1 MKVLCII
8 IFIISSCISYAQVS
22 DDFKKLAATNKE
34 SALYKSVISENI
46 DEFKYVIENIENNKE
61 YITYS
66 ITNIETWYNYIPN
79 LSTNSF
85 NIETWYN
92 YIPNLSTNSFSNF
105 VKVLLDNGMDIN
117 ESGKN
122 LILDVSKSYDSHHR
136 HKFGKSAIIGV
147 PDSKYKI
154 ETLINLGANINIKDN
169 DGNGILHY
177 ILSRDN
183 IGTEEYDIIEMLI
196 KNGIN
201 INLQNNDGD
210 TALHKISYKKNND
223 YRDIG
228 MEKKVISLLIEN
240 NADKNIKNNNGK
252 KAYPGAFIYN
262 IKLTFTGIFNIFKI
276 VLLIVIGIPA
286 LILHFIFYNI
296 AEFFR

>member
-8 IFIISSCISYAQVS
+8 IFIINSYISYAQVS
-22 DDFKKLAATNKE
+22 DDFKNLAATNKE
-34 SALYKSVISENI
+34 SALAQSVYSENL
-46 DEFKYVIENIENNKE
+46 DGFKYVIENNKE
-61 YITYS
+61 YIT
-66 ITNIETWYNYIPN
+66 
-79 LSTNSF
+79 

-136 HKFGKSAIIGV
+136 PKFGKSAIIGV

-154 ETLINLGANINIKDN
+154 ETLINLGANINIQDN
-169 DGNGILHY
+169 GGNGMLHY

-183 IGTEEYDIIEMLI
+183 IGTEEYDIFEMLI

-210 TALHKISYKKNND
+210 TALHKISYKKDNG
-223 YRDIG
+223 YRNID

-262 IKLTFTGIFNIFKI
+262 IKLTFTGIFNTLFNIFKI

>member
-22 DDFKKLAATNKE
+22 DDFKNLAATNKE

-46 DEFKYVIENIENNKE
+46 DEFKYVIENNKE

-66 ITNIETWYNYIPN
+66 IT
-79 LSTNSF
+79 

-136 HKFGKSAIIGV
+136 PKFGKSAIIGI

-154 ETLINLGANINIKDN
+154 ETLINLGANINIQDN

-210 TALHKISYKKNND
+210 TALHKISYKKNNS

>member
-22 DDFKKLAATNKE
+22 DDFKNLAATNKE

-85 NIETWYN
+85 
-92 YIPNLSTNSFSNF
+92 SNF

-122 LILDVSKSYDSHHR
+122 LILDVSKSYDSHR
-136 HKFGKSAIIGV
+136 KPKFGTSEIIGV

-154 ETLINLGANINIKDN
+154 ETLINLGATNINIQDN

-183 IGTEEYDIIEMLI
+183 IATEEYDIIEMLI

-210 TALHKISYKKNND
+210 TALHKISYKKDNE
-223 YRDIG
+223 YRDID

-252 KAYPGAFIYN
+252 KAYPGVFTYN
-262 IKLTFTGIFNIFKI
+262 IKLIFTGIFNTLFNIFKI

-286 LILHFIFYNI
+286 LILHFIVFNI
-296 AEFFR
+296 SEFFR

>member
-1 MKVLCII
+1 MKVLWII
-8 IFIISSCISYAQVS
+8 IISSYIAYGQVS
-22 DDFKKLAATNKE
+22 EDFKNLAATNRE
-34 SALYKSVISENI
+34 SALYKSVVSENI
-46 DEFKYVIENIENNKE
+46 DEFKYVIENNKE
-61 YITYS
+61 YINS
-66 ITNIETWYNYIPN
+66 IRNIETWYNYIPN
-79 LSTNSF
+79 LSTN
-85 NIETWYN
+85 N
-92 YIPNLSTNSFSNF
+92 FSNF

-117 ESGKN
+117 WKNEEGKS
-122 LILDVSKSYDSHHR
+122 LILDISKYYNSL
-136 HKFGKSAIIGV
+136 HKPKFCTSEIIGV

-154 ETLINLGANINIKDN
+154 ETLINLGANINIQDN
-169 DGNGILHY
+169 DGNGIIHY

-196 KNGIN
+196 KNSVN

-210 TALHKISYKKNND
+210 TALHKISYKKNNE
-223 YRDIG
+223 YRDID

-252 KAYPGAFIYN
+252 KAYPGIFYN
-262 IKLTFTGIFNIFKI
+262 IKLIFTGIFSTLFNIFKI

-286 LILHFIFYNI
+286 LILHFIFYSI

>member
-1 MKVLCII
+1 MMKVLCII

-22 DDFKKLAATNKE
+22 DDFKNLAATNKE

-66 ITNIETWYNYIPN
+66 ITNIETW
-79 LSTNSF
+79 
-85 NIETWYN
+85 TWYN

-122 LILDVSKSYDSHHR
+122 LILDVSKSYNSHR
-136 HKFGKSAIIGV
+136 KPKFGSSEIIGV

-154 ETLINLGANINIKDN
+154 ETLINLGANINIQDN

-183 IGTEEYDIIEMLI
+183 IGTEEYDIFEMLI

-223 YRDIG
+223 YRDIN
-228 MEKKVISLLIEN
+228 MEKKVISLFIEN

-252 KAYPGAFIYN
+252 KAYPGEFIYN
-262 IKLTFTGIFNIFKI
+262 IKLIFSKIFNILYYIFLIAIIII
-276 VLLIVIGIPA
+276 VSISYFILDVISG
-286 LILHFIFYNI
+286 FIENI
-296 AEFFR
+296 AGFFR

>member
-1 MKVLCII
+1 MKVLGII

-22 DDFKKLAATNKE
+22 DDFKNLAATNKE
-34 SALYKSVISENI
+34 SALAQSVYSENL
-46 DEFKYVIENIENNKE
+46 DGFKYVIENNKE

-66 ITNIETWYNYIPN
+66 IT
-79 LSTNSF
+79 

-122 LILDVSKSYDSHHR
+122 LILDVSKSYNSHHR
-136 HKFGKSAIIGV
+136 PKFGKSAITGI

-154 ETLINLGANINIKDN
+154 ETLMNLGANINIQDN

-183 IGTEEYDIIEMLI
+183 IGTEEYDIFEMLI

-210 TALHKISYKKNND
+210 TALHKISYKKNNS

>member
-8 IFIISSCISYAQVS
+8 IFIISSYISYAQVS
-22 DDFKKLAATNKE
+22 DDFKNLAVTNKE

-46 DEFKYVIENIENNKE
+46 DEFKYVIENNKE

-66 ITNIETWYNYIPN
+66 ITNSSYEWYDYIPN
-79 LSTNSF
+79 LSTN
-85 NIETWYN
+85 N
-92 YIPNLSTNSFSNF
+92 FSNF

-117 ESGKN
+117 EKNNAGKS
-122 LILDVSKSYDSHHR
+122 LILDVSKSYDSHR
-136 HKFGKSAIIGV
+136 KPKFGTSEIIGV

-154 ETLINLGANINIKDN
+154 ETLMNLGANINIQDN
-169 DGNGILHY
+169 YGNGILHY
-177 ILSRDN
+177 ILLRDN
-183 IGTEEYDIIEMLI
+183 IGIEEYDIFEMLI

-210 TALHKISYKKNND
+210 TALHKISYKGNNK
-223 YRDIG
+223 YRNID

-240 NADKNIKNNNGK
+240 NADKNIKNNNGQ
-252 KAYPGAFIYN
+252 KAYPSVFIYN

-286 LILHFIFYNI
+286 LILHLNFSDN
-296 AEFFR
+296 

>member
-1 MKVLCII
+1 MKVLGII

-22 DDFKKLAATNKE
+22 DDFKNLAATNKE

-46 DEFKYVIENIENNKE
+46 DEFKYIIKNNKE
-61 YITYS
+61 YIT
-66 ITNIETWYNYIPN
+66 
-79 LSTNSF
+79 

-136 HKFGKSAIIGV
+136 PKFGKSAIIGI

-154 ETLINLGANINIKDN
+154 ETLINLGANINIQDN

-183 IGTEEYDIIEMLI
+183 IGTEEYDIFEMLI

-210 TALHKISYKKNND
+210 TALHKISYKKDNG
-223 YRDIG
+223 YRNID
-228 MEKKVISLLIEN
+228 MEKKVISLFIEN

>member
-1 MKVLCII
+1 MKVLGII

-22 DDFKKLAATNKE
+22 DDFKNLAATNKE
-34 SALYKSVISENI
+34 SALSQSVYSENL
-46 DEFKYVIENIENNKE
+46 DGFKYIIENNKE
-61 YITYS
+61 Y

-79 LSTNSF
+79 LSTN
-85 NIETWYN
+85 N
-92 YIPNLSTNSFSNF
+92 FSNF

-117 ESGKN
+117 ESRKN
-122 LILDVSKSYDSHHR
+122 LILDVSKSYDSHR
-136 HKFGKSAIIGV
+136 RPKFGKSAIIGV

-154 ETLINLGANINIKDN
+154 ETLMNLGANINIQDN
-169 DGNGILHY
+169 YGNGILHY

-183 IGTEEYDIIEMLI
+183 IGTEEYDIFKMLI

-210 TALHKISYKKNND
+210 TALHKISYKKDNG
-223 YRDIG
+223 YRNID

-276 VLLIVIGIPA
+276 VLLIVIGIAA

>member
-22 DDFKKLAATNKE
+22 DDFKNLAATNKE

-46 DEFKYVIENIENNKE
+46 DEFKYVIENNKE

-66 ITNIETWYNYIPN
+66 IT
-79 LSTNSF
+79 

-122 LILDVSKSYDSHHR
+122 LILDVSKSYNSHR
-136 HKFGKSAIIGV
+136 RPKFGKSAITGI

-154 ETLINLGANINIKDN
+154 ETLINLGANINIQDN

-210 TALHKISYKKNND
+210 TALHKISYKKNNS

>member
-22 DDFKKLAATNKE
+22 DDFKNLAATNKE
-34 SALYKSVISENI
+34 SALYKSVISGNI

-66 ITNIETWYNYIPN
+66 ITNIETW
-79 LSTNSF
+79 
-85 NIETWYN
+85 TWYN

-122 LILDVSKSYDSHHR
+122 LILDVSKSYDSHR
-136 HKFGKSAIIGV
+136 KPKFGSSEIIGV

-154 ETLINLGANINIKDN
+154 ETLINLGANINIQDN

-183 IGTEEYDIIEMLI
+183 IGTEEYDIFEMLI

-223 YRDIG
+223 YRDIN
-228 MEKKVISLLIEN
+228 MEKKVISLFIEN

-252 KAYPGAFIYN
+252 KAYPGEFIYN
-262 IKLTFTGIFNIFKI
+262 IKLIFSKIFNILYYIFLIAIIII
-276 VLLIVIGIPA
+276 VSISYFILDVISG
-286 LILHFIFYNI
+286 FIENI
-296 AEFFR
+296 SGFFR

>member
-22 DDFKKLAATNKE
+22 DDFKNLAATNKE
-34 SALYKSVISENI
+34 SALYKSVISGNI

-66 ITNIETWYNYIPN
+66 ITNIETW
-79 LSTNSF
+79 
-85 NIETWYN
+85 TWYN

-122 LILDVSKSYDSHHR
+122 LILDVSKSYDSHR
-136 HKFGKSAIIGV
+136 KPKFGSSEIIGV

-154 ETLINLGANINIKDN
+154 ETLINLGANINIQDN

-183 IGTEEYDIIEMLI
+183 IGTEEYDIFEMLI

-223 YRDIG
+223 YRDIN
-228 MEKKVISLLIEN
+228 MEKKVISLFIEN

-252 KAYPGAFIYN
+252 KAYPGEFIYN
-262 IKLTFTGIFNIFKI
+262 IKLIFSKIFNILYYIFLIIIIII
-276 VLLIVIGIPA
+276 VTISS
-286 LILHFIFYNI
+286 FIFYVISGFIENI
-296 AEFFR
+296 SGFFR

>member
-8 IFIISSCISYAQVS
+8 IFIISSYISYAQVS
-22 DDFKKLAATNKE
+22 DDFKNLAVTNKE

-46 DEFKYVIENIENNKE
+46 DEFKYVIENNKE

-66 ITNIETWYNYIPN
+66 ITNSSYEWYD
-79 LSTNSF
+79 
-85 NIETWYN
+85 

-105 VKVLLDNGMDIN
+105 VKVLLDNGMNIN
-117 ESGKN
+117 EKNEAGKS
-122 LILDVSKSYDSHHR
+122 LILDVSKSYDSHR
-136 HKFGKSAIIGV
+136 KPKFGTSEIIGV

-154 ETLINLGANINIKDN
+154 ETLMNLGANINIQDN

-177 ILSRDN
+177 ILSRDH

-196 KNGIN
+196 KNGID

-210 TALHKISYKKNND
+210 TALHKISYKGNNK
-223 YRDIG
+223 YRNID

-252 KAYPGAFIYN
+252 KAYPGVFIYN

>member
-1 MKVLCII
+1 MKVLWII
-8 IFIISSCISYAQVS
+8 IISSYIAYGQVS
-22 DDFKKLAATNKE
+22 EDFKNLAATNRE
-34 SALYKSVISENI
+34 SALYKSVVSENI
-46 DEFKYVIENIENNKE
+46 DEFKYVIENIEKE

-66 ITNIETWYNYIPN
+66 ITNSETWYNYIPN
-79 LSTNSF
+79 LSTN
-85 NIETWYN
+85 N
-92 YIPNLSTNSFSNF
+92 FSNF

-122 LILDVSKSYDSHHR
+122 LILDVSKSYNSHHKP
-136 HKFGKSAIIGV
+136 KFGTSEIIGV

-154 ETLINLGANINIKDN
+154 ETLINLGANINIQDN
-169 DGNGILHY
+169 DGNGIIHY

-196 KNGIN
+196 KNSVN

-210 TALHKISYKKNND
+210 TALHKISYKKNNE
-223 YRDIG
+223 YRDID
-228 MEKKVISLLIEN
+228 MEKKVASLLIEN

-262 IKLTFTGIFNIFKI
+262 IKLTFNGIFSTLFNIFKI

-286 LILHFIFYNI
+286 LILHFIVFNI
-296 AEFFR
+296 SEFFR

>member
-1 MKVLCII
+1 MMKVLCII
-8 IFIISSCISYAQVS
+8 IFIISSYISYAQVS
-22 DDFKKLAATNKE
+22 DDFKNLAATNKE
-34 SALYKSVISENI
+34 SALAQSVYSENL
-46 DEFKYVIENIENNKE
+46 DGFKYVIENIENNKE

-66 ITNIETWYNYIPN
+66 IT
-79 LSTNSF
+79 

-122 LILDVSKSYDSHHR
+122 LILDVSKSYNSHR
-136 HKFGKSAIIGV
+136 KPKFGTSEIIGV

-154 ETLINLGANINIKDN
+154 ETLINLGANINIQDN

-210 TALHKISYKKNND
+210 TALHKISYKGNNK
-223 YRDIG
+223 YRNID

-240 NADKNIKNNNGK
+240 NADKNIKNNNGQ
-252 KAYPGAFIYN
+252 KAYPSVFIYN
-262 IKLTFTGIFNIFKI
+262 IKLIFSKIFNDILYPIFML
-276 VLLIVIGIPA
+276 LLIIIVAIPS
-286 LILHFIFYNI
+286 FIFYVISGFIENI
-296 AEFFR
+296 AGFFR

>member
-22 DDFKKLAATNKE
+22 DDFKNLAATNKE
-34 SALYKSVISENI
+34 SALYKSVISGNI

-66 ITNIETWYNYIPN
+66 ITNIETW
-79 LSTNSF
+79 
-85 NIETWYN
+85 TWYN

-122 LILDVSKSYDSHHR
+122 LILDVSKSYNSHR
-136 HKFGKSAIIGV
+136 KPKFGSSEIIGV

-154 ETLINLGANINIKDN
+154 ETLINLGANINIQDN

-183 IGTEEYDIIEMLI
+183 IGTEEYDIFEMLI

-223 YRDIG
+223 YRDIN
-228 MEKKVISLLIEN
+228 MEKKVISLFIEN

-252 KAYPGAFIYN
+252 KAYPGEFIYN
-262 IKLTFTGIFNIFKI
+262 IKLIFSKIFNILYYIFLIAIIII
-276 VLLIVIGIPA
+276 VSISYFILDVISG
-286 LILHFIFYNI
+286 FIENI
-296 AEFFR
+296 SGFFR

>member
-8 IFIISSCISYAQVS
+8 IFIISSYISYAQVS
-22 DDFKKLAATNKE
+22 DDFKNLAATNKE

-46 DEFKYVIENIENNKE
+46 DEFKYVIENNKE
-61 YITYS
+61 YIT
-66 ITNIETWYNYIPN
+66 
-79 LSTNSF
+79 

-136 HKFGKSAIIGV
+136 PKFGKSAIIGI

-154 ETLINLGANINIKDN
+154 ETLINLGANINIQDN

-183 IGTEEYDIIEMLI
+183 IGTEEYDIFEMLI

-210 TALHKISYKKNND
+210 TALHKISYKKDNG
-223 YRDIG
+223 YRDID

-252 KAYPGAFIYN
+252 KAYPGEFIYN
-262 IKLTFTGIFNIFKI
+262 IKLIFSNIFNILYHIFLIIIIII
-276 VLLIVIGIPA
+276 VAISS
-286 LILHFIFYNI
+286 FIFYIISGFIENI
-296 AEFFR
+296 TGFFR

>member
-8 IFIISSCISYAQVS
+8 IFIISSYISYAQVS
-22 DDFKKLAATNKE
+22 DDFKNLAVTNKE

-46 DEFKYVIENIENNKE
+46 DEFKYVIENNKE

-66 ITNIETWYNYIPN
+66 ITNSSYEWYDYIPN
-79 LSTNSF
+79 LSTN
-85 NIETWYN
+85 N
-92 YIPNLSTNSFSNF
+92 FSNF
-105 VKVLLDNGMDIN
+105 VKVLLDNGMNIN
-117 ESGKN
+117 EKNEAGKS
-122 LILDVSKSYDSHHR
+122 LILDVSKSYDSHR
-136 HKFGKSAIIGV
+136 KPKFGTSEIIGV

-154 ETLINLGANINIKDN
+154 ETLINLGANINIQDN

-177 ILSRDN
+177 ILSRDH

-196 KNGIN
+196 KNGID

-210 TALHKISYKKNND
+210 TALHKISYKGNNK
-223 YRDIG
+223 YRNID

-240 NADKNIKNNNGK
+240 NAYKNIKNNNGK

>member
-22 DDFKKLAATNKE
+22 DDFKNLAATNKE

-46 DEFKYVIENIENNKE
+46 DEFKYVIENNKE
-61 YITYS
+61 YIND
-66 ITNIETWYNYIPN
+66 IR
-79 LSTNSF
+79 

-136 HKFGKSAIIGV
+136 PKFGKSAIIGV

-154 ETLINLGANINIKDN
+154 ETLINLGANINIEDN

-196 KNGIN
+196 KNGID

-210 TALHKISYKKNND
+210 TALHKISYKKNNS

-262 IKLTFTGIFNIFKI
+262 IKLIFSKIFNDILYPIFML
-276 VLLIVIGIPA
+276 LLIIIVAIPS
-286 LILHFIFYNI
+286 FIFYVISGFIENI
-296 AEFFR
+296 TGFFR

>member
-1 MKVLCII
+1 M
-8 IFIISSCISYAQVS
+8 
-22 DDFKKLAATNKE
+22 
-34 SALYKSVISENI
+34 
-46 DEFKYVIENIENNKE
+46 
-61 YITYS
+61 
-66 ITNIETWYNYIPN
+66 
-79 LSTNSF
+79 
-85 NIETWYN
+85 
-92 YIPNLSTNSFSNF
+92 
-105 VKVLLDNGMDIN
+105 
-117 ESGKN
+117 
-122 LILDVSKSYDSHHR
+122 
-136 HKFGKSAIIGV
+136 
-147 PDSKYKI
+147 
-154 ETLINLGANINIKDN
+154 NLGANINIQDN
-169 DGNGILHY
+169 YGNGILHY

-183 IGTEEYDIIEMLI
+183 IGTEEYDIFEMLI
-196 KNGIN
+196 KNGID

-210 TALHKISYKKNND
+210 TALHKISYKKNNS

>member
-8 IFIISSCISYAQVS
+8 IFIISSYISYAQVS
-22 DDFKKLAATNKE
+22 DDFKNLAVTNKE

-46 DEFKYVIENIENNKE
+46 DEFKYVIENNKE

-66 ITNIETWYNYIPN
+66 ITNSSYEWYD
-79 LSTNSF
+79 
-85 NIETWYN
+85 

-136 HKFGKSAIIGV
+136 PKFGKSAIIGI

-154 ETLINLGANINIKDN
+154 ETLINLGANINIQDN

-183 IGTEEYDIIEMLI
+183 IGTEEYDIFEMLI

-210 TALHKISYKKNND
+210 TALHKISYKKDNG
-223 YRDIG
+223 YRDID

-252 KAYPGAFIYN
+252 KAYPGEFIYN
-262 IKLTFTGIFNIFKI
+262 IKLIFSNIFNILYHIFLIIIIII
-276 VLLIVIGIPA
+276 VAISS
-286 LILHFIFYNI
+286 FIFYVISGFIENI
-296 AEFFR
+296 AGFFR

>member
-1 MKVLCII
+1 MKVLWII
-8 IFIISSCISYAQVS
+8 IISSYIAYGQVS
-22 DDFKKLAATNKE
+22 EDFKNLAATNKE
-34 SALYKSVISENI
+34 SALYKSVVSENI
-46 DEFKYVIENIENNKE
+46 DEFKYVIENIEKE

-66 ITNIETWYNYIPN
+66 ITNSETWYNYIPN
-79 LSTNSF
+79 LSTN
-85 NIETWYN
+85 N
-92 YIPNLSTNSFSNF
+92 FSNF

-122 LILDVSKSYDSHHR
+122 LILDVSKYYNSHHKP
-136 HKFGKSAIIGV
+136 KFGTSEIIGV

-154 ETLINLGANINIKDN
+154 ETLINLGANINIQDN
-169 DGNGILHY
+169 DGNGIIHY

-196 KNGIN
+196 KNSVN

-210 TALHKISYKKNND
+210 TALHKILYKKNNE
-223 YRDIG
+223 YRDID
-228 MEKKVISLLIEN
+228 MEKEVISLLIEN

-252 KAYPGAFIYN
+252 KAYPGIFYN
-262 IKLTFTGIFNIFKI
+262 IKLIFTGIFNTLFNIFKI

-286 LILHFIFYNI
+286 LILHFIVFNI
-296 AEFFR
+296 SEFFR

>member
-22 DDFKKLAATNKE
+22 DDFKNLAATNKE
-34 SALYKSVISENI
+34 SALYKSVISGNI

-66 ITNIETWYNYIPN
+66 ITNIETW
-79 LSTNSF
+79 
-85 NIETWYN
+85 TWYN

-122 LILDVSKSYDSHHR
+122 IILDVSKSYNSHR
-136 HKFGKSAIIGV
+136 KPKFGSSEIIGV

-154 ETLINLGANINIKDN
+154 ETLINLGANINIQDN

-183 IGTEEYDIIEMLI
+183 IGTEEYDIFEMLI

-223 YRDIG
+223 YRDIN
-228 MEKKVISLLIEN
+228 MEKKVISLFIEN

-252 KAYPGAFIYN
+252 KAYPGEFIYN
-262 IKLTFTGIFNIFKI
+262 IKLIFSKIFNILYYIFLIAIIII
-276 VLLIVIGIPA
+276 VSISYFILDVISG
-286 LILHFIFYNI
+286 FIENI
-296 AEFFR
+296 SGFFR

>member
-1 MKVLCII
+1 MKVLGII

-22 DDFKKLAATNKE
+22 DDFKNLAATNKE

-46 DEFKYVIENIENNKE
+46 DEFKYVIENNKE
-61 YITYS
+61 YIT
-66 ITNIETWYNYIPN
+66 
-79 LSTNSF
+79 

-136 HKFGKSAIIGV
+136 PKFGKSAIIGI

-154 ETLINLGANINIKDN
+154 ETLMNLGANINIQDN

-183 IGTEEYDIIEMLI
+183 IGTEEYDIFEMLI
-196 KNGIN
+196 KNGID

-210 TALHKISYKKNND
+210 TALHKISYKKDNG
-223 YRDIG
+223 YRNID
-228 MEKKVISLLIEN
+228 MEKKVISLFIEN

-262 IKLTFTGIFNIFKI
+262 IKLTFTGIFNTFKI

>member
-8 IFIISSCISYAQVS
+8 IFIISSYISYAQVS
-22 DDFKKLAATNKE
+22 DDFKNLAVTNKE

-46 DEFKYVIENIENNKE
+46 DEFKYVIENNKE

-66 ITNIETWYNYIPN
+66 ITNSSYEWYDYIPN
-79 LSTNSF
+79 LSTN
-85 NIETWYN
+85 N
-92 YIPNLSTNSFSNF
+92 FSNF
-105 VKVLLDNGMDIN
+105 VKVLLDNGMNIN
-117 ESGKN
+117 EKNEAGKS
-122 LILDVSKSYDSHHR
+122 LILDVSKSYDSHR
-136 HKFGKSAIIGV
+136 KPKFGTSEIIGV

-154 ETLINLGANINIKDN
+154 ETLMNLGANINIQDN

-177 ILSRDN
+177 ILSRDH

-196 KNGIN
+196 KNGID

-210 TALHKISYKKNND
+210 TALHKISYKKNNS

-240 NADKNIKNNNGK
+240 NAYKNIKNNNGK

>member
-1 MKVLCII
+1 MKVLGVI
-8 IFIISSCISYAQVS
+8 IFIISSYISYAQVS
-22 DDFKKLAATNKE
+22 EDFKNLALTNKE
-34 SALYKSVISENI
+34 SALAQSVYSENL
-46 DEFKYVIENIENNKE
+46 DEFKYVIENMENNKE

-66 ITNIETWYNYIPN
+66 ITNSSYEWYDYIPN
-79 LSTNSF
+79 LSTN
-85 NIETWYN
+85 N
-92 YIPNLSTNSFSNF
+92 FSNF

-117 ESGKN
+117 EKNNAGKS

-136 HKFGKSAIIGV
+136 PKFRKSAIIGV

-154 ETLINLGANINIKDN
+154 ETLINLGANINIQDN

-210 TALHKISYKKNND
+210 TALHKITYKKNND

-228 MEKKVISLLIEN
+228 MEKKVISLLIKN

-252 KAYPGAFIYN
+252 KAYPGEFIYN
-262 IKLTFTGIFNIFKI
+262 IKLIFSNIFNILYYIF
-276 VLLIVIGIPA
+276 
-286 LILHFIFYNI
+286 LILIIIIVAISSFIFYVISGFIENLSG
-296 AEFFR
+296 FFR

>member
-8 IFIISSCISYAQVS
+8 IFIISSCFSYAQVS
-22 DDFKKLAATNKE
+22 DDLKKLAATNKE

-46 DEFKYVIENIENNKE
+46 DGFKYVIENNKE
-61 YITYS
+61 YIT
-66 ITNIETWYNYIPN
+66 
-79 LSTNSF
+79 

-136 HKFGKSAIIGV
+136 PKFRKSAIIGV

-154 ETLINLGANINIKDN
+154 ETLINLGANINIQDN

-183 IGTEEYDIIEMLI
+183 IGTEEYDIFEMLI

-210 TALHKISYKKNND
+210 TALHKISYKKDNG
-223 YRDIG
+223 YRNID
-228 MEKKVISLLIEN
+228 MEKKVISLFIEN

>member
-1 MKVLCII
+1 MKVLGII

-22 DDFKKLAATNKE
+22 DDFKNLAATNKE

-46 DEFKYVIENIENNKE
+46 DEFKYIIENNKE
-61 YITYS
+61 YIT
-66 ITNIETWYNYIPN
+66 
-79 LSTNSF
+79 

-117 ESGKN
+117 ESGKS

-136 HKFGKSAIIGV
+136 PKFGTSEIIGV

-154 ETLINLGANINIKDN
+154 ETLINLGANINIQDN

-183 IGTEEYDIIEMLI
+183 IGTEEYDIFEMLI

-210 TALHKISYKKNND
+210 TALHKISYKKDNG
-223 YRDIG
+223 YRNID
-228 MEKKVISLLIEN
+228 MEKKVISLFIEN

>member
-22 DDFKKLAATNKE
+22 DDFKNLATTNKE

-85 NIETWYN
+85 
-92 YIPNLSTNSFSNF
+92 SNF

-122 LILDVSKSYDSHHR
+122 LILDVSKSYNSHR
-136 HKFGKSAIIGV
+136 QPKFGASEIIGV

-154 ETLINLGANINIKDN
+154 ETLMNLGANINIQDN

-183 IGTEEYDIIEMLI
+183 IGTEEYDIFEMLI

-210 TALHKISYKKNND
+210 TALHKISYKKDNG
-223 YRDIG
+223 YRNID
-228 MEKKVISLLIEN
+228 MEKKVISLFIEN

-252 KAYPGAFIYN
+252 KAYPGEFIYN
-262 IKLTFTGIFNIFKI
+262 IKLIFSNIFNILYYIFIIIIIII
-276 VLLIVIGIPA
+276 VDIFYSIFYVISG
-286 LILHFIFYNI
+286 FIYNI
-296 AEFFR
+296 ARFFR

>member
-1 MKVLCII
+1 MKVLWII
-8 IFIISSCISYAQVS
+8 IISSYIAYGQVS
-22 DDFKKLAATNKE
+22 EDFKNLAATNRE
-34 SALYKSVISENI
+34 SALYKSVVSENI
-46 DEFKYVIENIENNKE
+46 DEFKYVIENIEKE

-66 ITNIETWYNYIPN
+66 ITNSETWYNYIPN
-79 LSTNSF
+79 LSTN
-85 NIETWYN
+85 N
-92 YIPNLSTNSFSNF
+92 FSNF

-122 LILDVSKSYDSHHR
+122 LILDVSKSYNSHHKP
-136 HKFGKSAIIGV
+136 KFGTSEIIGV

-154 ETLINLGANINIKDN
+154 ETLINLGANINIQDN
-169 DGNGILHY
+169 DGNGIIHY

-196 KNGIN
+196 KNSVN

-210 TALHKISYKKNND
+210 TALHKISYKKNNE
-223 YRDIG
+223 YRDID

-252 KAYPGAFIYN
+252 KAYPGIFYN
-262 IKLTFTGIFNIFKI
+262 IKLIFTGIFSTLFNIFKI

-286 LILHFIFYNI
+286 LILHFIVFNI
-296 AEFFR
+296 SEFFR

>member
-8 IFIISSCISYAQVS
+8 IFIISSYISYAQVS
-22 DDFKKLAATNKE
+22 DDFKNLAATNKE

-46 DEFKYVIENIENNKE
+46 DEFKYVIENNKE

-66 ITNIETWYNYIPN
+66 IT
-79 LSTNSF
+79 

-136 HKFGKSAIIGV
+136 PKLLKRAIIGI

-154 ETLINLGANINIKDN
+154 ETLMNLGANINIQDN

-183 IGTEEYDIIEMLI
+183 IGTEEYDIFEMLI
-196 KNGIN
+196 KNGID

-210 TALHKISYKKNND
+210 TALHKISYKKNNE

-262 IKLTFTGIFNIFKI
+262 IKLIFSKIFNILYYIFLIAIIII
-276 VLLIVIGIPA
+276 VFISSFILDVISG
-286 LILHFIFYNI
+286 FIENI
-296 AEFFR
+296 ARFFR

>member
-1 MKVLCII
+1 MKVLWII
-8 IFIISSCISYAQVS
+8 IISSYIAYGQVS
-22 DDFKKLAATNKE
+22 EDFKNLAATNRE
-34 SALYKSVISENI
+34 SALYKSVVSENI
-46 DEFKYVIENIENNKE
+46 DEFKYIIENIEKE

-66 ITNIETWYNYIPN
+66 ITNSETWYNYIPN
-79 LSTNSF
+79 LSTN
-85 NIETWYN
+85 N
-92 YIPNLSTNSFSNF
+92 FSNF

-117 ESGKN
+117 WKNEEGKS
-122 LILDVSKSYDSHHR
+122 LILDISKYYNSLHKP
-136 HKFGKSAIIGV
+136 KFGTSEIIGV

-154 ETLINLGANINIKDN
+154 ETLINLGANINIQDN

-177 ILSRDN
+177 ILFRDN

-196 KNGIN
+196 KNSVN

-210 TALHKISYKKNND
+210 TALHKISYKKNNE
-223 YRDIG
+223 YRDID
-228 MEKKVISLLIEN
+228 MEKKVASLLIEN

-262 IKLTFTGIFNIFKI
+262 IKLTFNGIFSTLFNIFKI

-286 LILHFIFYNI
+286 LILHFIVFNI
-296 AEFFR
+296 SEFFR

>member
-1 MKVLCII
+1 MKLLCII
-8 IFIISSCISYAQVS
+8 IFIISSYISYAQVS
-22 DDFKKLAATNKE
+22 DDFKNLAATNKE
-34 SALYKSVISENI
+34 SALYKSVVSENI
-46 DEFKYVIENIENNKE
+46 DEFKYVIENNKE

-66 ITNIETWYNYIPN
+66 ITNSSYEWYDYIPN
-79 LSTNSF
+79 LSTN
-85 NIETWYN
+85 N
-92 YIPNLSTNSFSNF
+92 FSNF

-136 HKFGKSAIIGV
+136 PKFGKSAIIGI

-154 ETLINLGANINIKDN
+154 ETLINLGANINIQDN

-183 IGTEEYDIIEMLI
+183 IGTEEYDIFEMLI

-210 TALHKISYKKNND
+210 TALHKISYKKDNG
-223 YRDIG
+223 YRNID

-252 KAYPGAFIYN
+252 KAYPGVFTYN
-262 IKLTFTGIFNIFKI
+262 IKLIFSKIFNDILYPIFML
-276 VLLIVIGIPA
+276 LLIIIVAIPS
-286 LILHFIFYNI
+286 FIFYAISGFIENI
-296 AEFFR
+296 AGFFR